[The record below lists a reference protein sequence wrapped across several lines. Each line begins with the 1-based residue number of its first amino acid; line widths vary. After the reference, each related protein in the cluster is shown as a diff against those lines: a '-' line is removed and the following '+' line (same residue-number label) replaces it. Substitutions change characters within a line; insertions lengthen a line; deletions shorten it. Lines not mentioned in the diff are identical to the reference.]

1 MSTVAADTGK
11 PQSDQSAQGA
21 QQELASMIH
30 DELCN
35 DTPGCARG
43 ESHQQYYRDR
53 AGTIIDRLEPE
64 IGMAN
69 VRLAVSVIIDEL
81 W

>member
-1 MSTVAADTGK
+1 
-11 PQSDQSAQGA
+11 
-21 QQELASMIH
+21 MIH

-35 DTPGCARG
+35 DTPGCARKG
-43 ESHQQYYRDR
+43 VHEQHYRDR
-53 AGTIIDRLEPE
+53 ADAIIDRLEPE